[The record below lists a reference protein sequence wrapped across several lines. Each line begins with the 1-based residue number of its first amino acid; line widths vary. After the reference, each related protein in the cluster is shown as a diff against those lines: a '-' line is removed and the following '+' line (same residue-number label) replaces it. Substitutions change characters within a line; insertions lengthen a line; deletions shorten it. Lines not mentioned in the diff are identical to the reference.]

1 MLNYYQSVVFLGA
14 FGICV
19 VAGIDP
25 DKKLL
30 AEGIKFAAEC
40 ASTDG
45 IKFGLCAE
53 MYQEGA
59 NIGDSKYDECKCWIS
74 CVAKKMKV
82 MKEDGTWDMDGVKKI
97 IDGLQH
103 PEWKAEAEKVLPMC
117 KEASG
122 GTKCD
127 PGFNAFVCVMK
138 NSEKAKTYV
147 MQMLKAMAGLT

>member
-1 MLNYYQSVVFLGA
+1 MMNYYHSFVVLGA

-19 VAGIDP
+19 VAGMDP

-30 AEGIKFAAEC
+30 AEGIKYAAEC
-40 ASTDG
+40 ASTNG
-45 IKFGLCAE
+45 IKIDVCAE

-59 NIGDSKYDECKCWIS
+59 NLADPKYEECKCWIS
-74 CVAKKMKV
+74 CVAKKMKA

-103 PEWKAEAEKVLPMC
+103 PEWKGEAEKVLPMC
-117 KEASG
+117 KDVS
-122 GTKCD
+122 GTKCE

-138 NSEKAKTYV
+138 NSEKAKSYV
-147 MQMLKAMAGLT
+147 MQMLKAMAGLS